1 MTSVKIL
8 PEKGMEKTVNKEI
21 KQYLK
26 EIKNLLPVYGRREK
40 AFVAMIKTS
49 VLETYSESNTVSYDM
64 LCSEFGKP
72 KDIVINYFAE
82 ADDEKFY
89 KRICFSSI
97 VKTAVGCIAA
107 IAVAVA
113 VFESILLYDSYQKG
127 AVSVFTQEVIMI
139 E

>member
-49 VLETYSESNTVSYDM
+49 VLEIYSESNTVSYDI
-64 LCSEFGKP
+64 LCNEFGKP

-82 ADDEKFY
+82 ADDEEFY
-89 KRICFSSI
+89 KRIRFSSI

-127 AVSVFTQEVIMI
+127 AASVFTQEVIMI